1 MLFYAKMNPCSVFFL
16 LIVILI
22 LETFASFVIE
32 RKTIFRNLLIFEN
45 HEKRLLYFITDAL
58 HECPCESWRLD
69 ETSAGQS
76 FCIPSFYS
84 RNA

>member
-1 MLFYAKMNPCSVFFL
+1 MLKWAFARFFL
-16 LIVILI
+16 LIFILI
-22 LETFASFVIE
+22 LETFASFVRG
-32 RKTIFRNLLIFEN
+32 RKTIFRNLLNFKN

-58 HECPCESWRLD
+58 RECPCESRRLD
-69 ETSAGQS
+69 ETSAGQP